1 MAACLLLSA
10 AVSWALQ
17 RQRWH
22 HAAAWATVLAAAG
35 GMYVQGRIADTGI
48 NNLSLAALALVVGMV
63 GAMLGWRHALAL
75 LVVFLAMVTAL
86 LAHQTPELLMHPL
99 SGRPINLASLM
110 SGMLILGLVALLMA
124 ELLHRLLTRALHAA
138 RQEQDRLATLLR
150 LGTDWTWESDA
161 KGRITYVSPSIEV
174 HTGMPAAEFMQAGR
188 REGTPLPQA
197 EDREQVIEIVRARRA
212 FRDLQIAFRRRDGAD
227 VYVRLNGEPYHDASG
242 KFAGWWGMARNVTR
256 EVLKERGA
264 QGTRQMLDQLFRMIP
279 DGTCVAR
286 TDNGKIL
293 FANPAFLAFC
303 NRPEHAV
310 LGRTGRQLGLW
321 ARNED
326 DLALEAALREGG
338 GVLRDWRTTGVRG
351 DGQRRDMLVTGATF
365 AWNGLPVAVLMVRD
379 VTAAERA
386 RRQADAILDSASV
399 GIALVRNEVFMR
411 INPALAAMFG
421 RPAEALVGQPTWTV
435 FPDRAAFDRAA
446 EAHSQAHRRGEMTTA
461 MVTVQLPDGRERV
474 VRLRGSPVD
483 MTRLDEA
490 GTIWIVEDITEA
502 RRAERELAQAKQ
514 QAEAA
519 NRAKS
524 AFLATMSHEIRT
536 PLNGVVGLAR
546 LLQSETDPARREEY
560 THHLVESAQSLS
572 GLVSDV
578 LDLSKIEAG
587 RVVLEQIEFDL
598 HALVESSFK
607 TFAALGQDRGLA
619 MNLSIDPALARRRV
633 GDATRVR
640 QILANLLGN
649 ALKFTERG
657 QVWLSVGP
665 GRGNGPDEAGSP
677 DRVRIEVR
685 DTGIGIAPTAHA
697 ALFEPFAQADSS
709 TTRRFGGSG
718 LGLSICRELAQLMG
732 GAVGVDSEPGRG
744 SLFWVELRLPLDPAQ
759 AHAAPMP
766 APRLLQGLKVLV
778 AEDNE
783 VNQMVAVALLERLG
797 ARVQVAHDGQE
808 AVALATA
815 ADADRGFDAVLMD
828 LHMPVQDGLAA
839 ARELR
844 ADPRTAHLNLIACTA
859 AALDQERQDAR
870 DAGMDEFLVKPL
882 SEADLL
888 RALQPLMSQLPSAG

>member
-1 MAACLLLSA
+1 
-10 AVSWALQ
+10 
-17 RQRWH
+17 
-22 HAAAWATVLAAAG
+22 
-35 GMYVQGRIADTGI
+35 MYVQGRMADTGV
-48 NNLSLAALALVVGMV
+48 NNLSLSGLALVVGMV

-75 LVVFLAMVTAL
+75 LVVFMTTVAAL
-86 LAHQTPELLMHPL
+86 LVHQAPGLLVHPL
-99 SGRPINLASLM
+99 SGQPINLASLM
-110 SGMLILGLVALLMA
+110 SGMLMLGLVALLMA
-124 ELLHRLLTRALHAA
+124 QLLHRLLTRALHAA

-161 KGRITYVSPSIEV
+161 KGRITYVSPSIEA
-174 HTGMPAAEFMQAGR
+174 HTGMTADDFIQAGR
-188 REGTPLPQA
+188 RDGAPLPQEGHRA
-197 EDREQVIEIVRARRA
+197 QVIEIVRARRA
-212 FRDLQIAFRRRDGAD
+212 FRDLQIAFRRRDGAE
-227 VYVRLNGEPYHDASG
+227 VHVRLNGEPYQDAAG
-242 KFAGWWGMARNVTR
+242 KFAGWWGMARNVTQ
-256 EVLKERGA
+256 EVQKERGA

-286 TDNGKIL
+286 TDNGQIL
-293 FANPAFLAFC
+293 IANPAFLAFC
-303 NRPEHAV
+303 GRPEHEV

-321 ARNED
+321 VRNED
-326 DLALEAALREGG
+326 DLDLQAALRDGD
-338 GVLRDWRTTGVRG
+338 GVLHDWRRVVVRG
-351 DGQRRDMLVTGATF
+351 DGQRRDTVVTGAAFTWD
-365 AWNGLPVAVLMVRD
+365 AMPVAVLVVRD
-379 VTAAERA
+379 VTAAESA
-386 RRQADAILDSASV
+386 RRQADAILDSASL
-399 GIALVRNEVFMR
+399 GIALVRKERFMR

-421 RPAEALVGQPTWTV
+421 RPAQALVGQPTWTV
-435 FPDRAAFDRAA
+435 FPERAEYDRAVQT
-446 EAHSQAHRRGEMTTA
+446 HSQAHRRGETTTA
-461 MVTVQLPDGRERV
+461 VVKVQLPDGRERV
-474 VRLRGSPVD
+474 VRMRGSPVD
-483 MTRLDEA
+483 MARLDEA

-502 RRAERELAQAKQ
+502 RRAEHELAQAKQ

-524 AFLATMSHEIRT
+524 TFLATMSHEIRT

-546 LLQSETDPARREEY
+546 LLQGEADPTRRREY

-598 HALVESSFK
+598 PALVESSFK
-607 TFAALGQDRGLA
+607 TFAALGEDRGLG
-619 MNLSIDPALARRRV
+619 MHLCIDPSLAPRRV

-640 QILANLLGN
+640 QILANLLSN

-665 GRGNGPDEAGSP
+665 AAAPAP
-677 DRVRIEVR
+677 DRLRIEVR
-685 DTGIGIAPTAHA
+685 DTGIGVDASAHA

-744 SLFWVELRLPLDPAQ
+744 SLFWVELRLPLDPKQAQ
-759 AHAAPMP
+759 AAPVAAPRP
-766 APRLLQGLKVLV
+766 LHGLKVLV

-783 VNQMVAVALLERLG
+783 VNQMVAAALLERLG
-797 ARVQVAHDGQE
+797 ASVRVAHDGRE

-815 ADADRGFDAVLMD
+815 ADTDGGFDAVLMD

-882 SEADLL
+882 SEGDLL
-888 RALQPLMSQLPSAG
+888 RALQPLMSQRPSTT